1 MTEEELQELI
11 NFLVSELKIL
21 REGYNKLCTIYDTI
35 HAKVEDDVDYYGVKH
50 QLLDWDVELID
61 DEEQTGGTER
71 KEREE

>member
-50 QLLDWDVELID
+50 QLLD

-71 KEREE
+71 KERGG